1 MKLDR
6 ADVGILTRLQA
17 DAMASL
23 GELSEAVGL
32 STNACWK
39 RLKRLE
45 AENLI
50 ERRVA
55 ILNRRKLG
63 LGVTAFVAVKTNEH
77 DEKWLE
83 DFAVAIQRI
92 PEVLEFYRMS
102 GDVDY
107 MLKVV
112 CADIEDYDRIYR
124 KIIRSTRLRDVSAF
138 FAMEQ
143 IKYTTEVPLD
153 NVHAG

>member
-1 MKLDR
+1 MTTIDR
-6 ADVGILTRLQA
+6 TDVRILSRLQA
-17 DAMASL
+17 DASSSFN
-23 GELSEAVGL
+23 ELAELVGL

-45 AENLI
+45 RDGYI

-55 ILNRRKLG
+55 ILNRRQLG
-63 LGVTAFVAVKTNEH
+63 LGVTAFVTVKTEQH

-83 DFAVAIQRI
+83 QFSASIRQI
-92 PEVLEFYRMS
+92 PEVVEFYRMS
-102 GDVDY
+102 GEVDY

-112 CADIEDYDRIYR
+112 CSGIDDYDRIYR
-124 KIIRSTRLRDVSAF
+124 KIIRVTRLRDVSSF

-143 IKYTTEVPLD
+143 IKYTTEIPL
-153 NVHAG
+153 NR